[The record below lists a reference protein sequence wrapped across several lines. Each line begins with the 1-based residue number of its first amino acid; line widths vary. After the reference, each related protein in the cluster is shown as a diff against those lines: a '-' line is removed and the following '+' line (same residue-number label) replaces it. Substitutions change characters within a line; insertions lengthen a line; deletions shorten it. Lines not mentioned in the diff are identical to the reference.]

1 MGRFIKNKRES
12 KNMQQISLTKNSK
25 RFAKT
30 PVAAAILL
38 ASSMVMG
45 QSGPQLEEVVV
56 TAQKRTE
63 NLQDVPISI
72 QSLGNQALKELNVQ
86 NFQEYVKVL
95 PSVAITPSLGA
106 GAGGTL
112 VYMRGIA
119 TAGDGQATTSQPSV
133 GMYLDET
140 PITTIQGNLD
150 IHTYDIA
157 RVEALSGPQGTLYGA
172 SSQAGTIRVLTN
184 KPVLG
189 EQLSSVSIE
198 GNIVDED
205 DTGYVLEG
213 FTNIPI
219 SDNAAIR
226 LVGWAKRDAG
236 YIDNVEGSR
245 TFPGV
250 ASTTADDIINT
261 NTALAKDNYNTLET
275 VGGRAA
281 LKIDL
286 NEDWTI
292 TPNLII
298 QKTEGEGSW
307 GEDTSDFVSG
317 RNQVTHFQPEFT
329 NDEFY
334 LLGLTIEGRV
344 GNFDVVYSGSY
355 LNREFDGS
363 FDYSDYSYWYDTVY
377 TTGYY
382 ADLHFSNTGA
392 RTVENQFFPDA
403 GTRIMPGARFTN
415 DDKYERSS
423 HELRIS
429 SPQENSVRGML
440 GFYVAQFDH
449 DFEQQFTVAGL
460 ADSMLPNANGSGTNQ
475 FPNIVYLNS
484 LDRVDKDK
492 AIFGNVS
499 FDLSEKLE
507 LDLGLRFFEPEV
519 TVNGFFGFGLGF
531 NGVWSGT
538 GETQCESQVDFKDD
552 APCQNVK
559 KGIKESES
567 IARVNLTYKASDDAM
582 LYATWSEGYRPG
594 GINRAPNAGEYISD
608 FLTNY
613 EFGWKTQW
621 MDNRLQFNGAIFL
634 EEWDD
639 FQVSFVGANAIT
651 QVANGPT
658 AEIKGLESQIL
669 WQASDNM
676 RLSTSFT
683 FLDSELKNDYCAGC
697 NSDGTAWAVAGTS
710 LPVSADFK
718 GNMIARYS
726 FDWNGW
732 DAHMQT
738 AAVYEGS
745 RGSSLNQRD
754 NAIRGDVPSSTV
766 VDLSAG
772 IRNEDYAVSVFVKNL
787 TDEDAPQYL
796 TSQCA
801 TGTCGTQNYSVRT
814 RPRTIGVKFTKDF

>member
-1 MGRFIKNKRES
+1 
-12 KNMQQISLTKNSK
+12 
-25 RFAKT
+25 
-30 PVAAAILL
+30 
-38 ASSMVMG
+38 
-45 QSGPQLEEVVV
+45 
-56 TAQKRTE
+56 
-63 NLQDVPISI
+63 
-72 QSLGNQALKELNVQ
+72 
-86 NFQEYVKVL
+86 
-95 PSVAITPSLGA
+95 
-106 GAGGTL
+106 
-112 VYMRGIA
+112 
-119 TAGDGQATTSQPSV
+119 
-133 GMYLDET
+133 MYLDET

-219 SDNAAIR
+219 GDNAAIR

-236 YIDNVEGSR
+236 YIDNVLGSR

-250 ASTTADDIINT
+250 ASTTADDITNT
-261 NTALAKDNYNTLET
+261 NTAYAKDNYNTLET

-292 TPNLII
+292 TPNVIV
-298 QKTEGEGSW
+298 QKTEGHGSW

-382 ADLHFSNTGA
+382 ADLHFSNTGPRA
-392 RTVENQFFPDA
+392 VENQFFADA

-449 DFEQQFTVAGL
+449 DFEQHWEMAGL
-460 ADSMLPNANGSGTNQ
+460 ADSMLPNANGSGTNR
-475 FPNIVYLNS
+475 FPDTVYLNS
-484 LDRVDKDK
+484 LDRTDKDK

-499 FDLSEKLE
+499 FDLGEKFV

-538 GETQCESQVDFKDD
+538 GEVQCASQVDFKDD

-567 IARVNLTYKASDDAM
+567 IGRVNLTYKASDDAM

-594 GINRAPNAGEYISD
+594 GINRKPGAGEYVSD

-613 EFGWKTQW
+613 ELGWKTQW

-639 FQVSFVGANAIT
+639 FQVSFTGANAIT
-651 QVANGPT
+651 QVGNGPT
-658 AEIKGLESQIL
+658 AEVKGLESQIL

-697 NSDGTAWAVAGTS
+697 NSDGTAWAPAGTS

-732 DAHMQT
+732 DAHLQT

-745 RGSSLNQRD
+745 RGSSLNQRE

-801 TGTCGTQNYSVRT
+801 SGTCGTQNYSVRT

>member
-1 MGRFIKNKRES
+1 MHSPKSKVVSRRFVR
-12 KNMQQISLTKNSK
+12 
-25 RFAKT
+25 T
-30 PVAAAILL
+30 PVAAAMLLLSPALL
-38 ASSMVMG
+38 A
-45 QSGPQLEEVVV
+45 QSGAQLEEIVV
-56 TAQKRTE
+56 TAQKRAQ

-72 QSLGNQALKELNVQ
+72 QSLGTKALKELNIQ
-86 NFQEYVKVL
+86 NFQEYVNVL

-150 IHTYDIA
+150 IHTYDVA

-198 GNIVDED
+198 ANIVDED
-205 DTGYVLEG
+205 DMGYVLEG
-213 FTNIPI
+213 FTNIPL
-219 SDNAAIR
+219 SDTAAIR

-236 YIDNVEGSR
+236 YIDNVLGSR

-250 ASTTADDIINT
+250 ASTTADDITNT
-261 NTALAKDNYNTLET
+261 NTAFAKDNYNTLET

-281 LKIDL
+281 LKVDL
-286 NEDWTI
+286 NEDWTV
-292 TPNLII
+292 TPNII
-298 QKTEGEGSW
+298 VQKTEGEGSW
-307 GEDTSDFVSG
+307 GEDLSSFVSG

-334 LLGLTIEGRV
+334 LLGLTVEGKV
-344 GNFDVVYSGSY
+344 GNFDLVYSGSY

-363 FDYSDYSYWYDTVY
+363 FDYSDYSYWYDTIY

-382 ADLHFSNTGA
+382 ADLHFSNTGSRA
-392 RTVENQFFPDA
+392 VPNQFYPEA
-403 GTRIMPGARFTN
+403 GARIMPGARFTN

-429 SPQENSVRGML
+429 TPQENKIRGML

-449 DFEQQFTVAGL
+449 DFEQHWKMAGL
-460 ADSMLPNANGSGTNQ
+460 ADIMLPNANGTGTNR
-475 FPNIVYLNS
+475 FPDTVYLNS

-499 FDLSEKLE
+499 FDIGEKIE

-531 NGVWSGT
+531 SPWSGT
-538 GETQCESQVDFKDD
+538 GESQCPSQADFKDD

-567 IARVNLTYKASDDAM
+567 IGRVNLTYKASDDVM
-582 LYATWSEGYRPG
+582 FYATWSEGYRPG
-594 GINRAPNAGEYISD
+594 GINRRPGAGEYVSD
-608 FLTNY
+608 FITNY
-613 EFGWKTQW
+613 EFGWKTQL
-621 MDNRLQFNGAIFL
+621 MNNRLQFNGAIFSQD
-634 EEWDD
+634 WDD

-658 AEIKGLESQIL
+658 AKVKGLESQIL
-669 WQASDNM
+669 WQASDGM
-676 RLSTSFT
+676 RISTSFT
-683 FLDSELKNDYCAGC
+683 FLDSELKDDYCGGC
-697 NSDGTAWAVAGTS
+697 NSDGSAWAPAGTS

-718 GNMIARYS
+718 GNMIARYN
-726 FDWNGW
+726 FDWRGW
-732 DAHMQT
+732 AAHFQT

-745 RGSSLNQRD
+745 RGSSLNQND
-754 NAIRGDVPSSTV
+754 NAIRGDVPSRTV
-766 VDLSAG
+766 LDLSAG
-772 IRNEDYAVSVFVKNL
+772 IANEDYAVSLFVKNL
-787 TDEDAPQYL
+787 TDEDAPLYL

-801 TGTCGTQNYSVRT
+801 TGTCGSQNYSVRA
-814 RPRTIGVKFTKDF
+814 RPRTIGVKFTRDF

>member
-1 MGRFIKNKRES
+1 
-12 KNMQQISLTKNSK
+12 MQQISPTKNSK
-25 RFAKT
+25 IFVKT

-38 ASSMVMG
+38 ASSIVMA

-56 TAQKRTE
+56 TAQKRTQ

-95 PSVAITPSLGA
+95 PSVAITPGLGT

-189 EQLSSVSIE
+189 EQLSSISIE

-213 FTNIPI
+213 FTNIPMG
-219 SDNAAIR
+219 DNAAIR

-281 LKIDL
+281 LKINL

-292 TPNLII
+292 TPNLIV
-298 QKTEGEGSW
+298 QKTEGNGSW

-449 DFEQQFTVAGL
+449 DFEQHFSVAGL
-460 ADSMLPNANGSGTNQ
+460 ADSMLPNANGSGTNR
-475 FPNIVYLNS
+475 FPDTVYLNS

-499 FDLSEKLE
+499 FDIGEKFE

-538 GETQCESQVDFKDD
+538 GEIQCPSQVDFKDD

-594 GINRAPNAGEYISD
+594 GINRAPNAGEYVSD

-621 MDNRLQFNGAIFL
+621 MDNRLQFNGAIFF

-639 FQVSFVGANAIT
+639 FQVSFVGDNAIT

-683 FLDSELKNDYCAGC
+683 LLDSELQNDYCAGC
-697 NSDGTAWAVAGTS
+697 NSDGTPWAAAGTS

-732 DAHMQT
+732 DAHLQT

-772 IRNEDYAVSVFVKNL
+772 IRNEDYAVSLFVKNL

>member
-1 MGRFIKNKRES
+1 
-12 KNMQQISLTKNSK
+12 MQQISLTKNSK

-38 ASSMVMG
+38 ASSMVMA

-56 TAQKRTE
+56 TAQKRAE

-95 PSVAITPSLGA
+95 PSVAITPGLGT

-213 FTNIPI
+213 FTNIPVG
-219 SDNAAIR
+219 DNAAIR

-236 YIDNVEGSR
+236 YIDNVLGSR

-250 ASTTADDIINT
+250 ASTTADDITNT
-261 NTALAKDNYNTLET
+261 NTEYAKDNYNTLET

-382 ADLHFSNTGA
+382 ADLHFSNTGP

-429 SPQENSVRGML
+429 SPQENSIRGML

-449 DFEQQFTVAGL
+449 DFEQHFSVAGL
-460 ADSMLPNANGSGTNQ
+460 ADSMLPNANGSGTNT
-475 FPNIVYLNS
+475 FPDTVYLNS

-499 FDLSEKLE
+499 FDLGEKFV
-507 LDLGLRFFEPEV
+507 LDLGIRFFEPEV

-538 GETQCESQVDFKDD
+538 GEIQCPSQADFKDD

-567 IARVNLTYKASDDAM
+567 IGRVNLTYKASDDAM

-594 GINRAPNAGEYISD
+594 GINRAPNAGEYVSD

-621 MDNRLQFNGAIFL
+621 MDNRLQFNGAIFF

-639 FQVSFVGANAIT
+639 FQVSFVGDNAIT

-669 WQASDNM
+669 WQTSDNL

-683 FLDSELKNDYCAGC
+683 FLDSELQNDYCAGC
-697 NSDGTAWAVAGTS
+697 NSDGTAWAEAGTS

>member
-1 MGRFIKNKRES
+1 
-12 KNMQQISLTKNSK
+12 MQQISPTKNSK
-25 RFAKT
+25 IFVKT

-38 ASSMVMG
+38 ASSIVMA

-56 TAQKRTE
+56 TAQKRTQ

-95 PSVAITPSLGA
+95 PSVAITPGLGT

-189 EQLSSVSIE
+189 EQLSSISIE

-213 FTNIPI
+213 FTNIPMG
-219 SDNAAIR
+219 DNAAIR

-281 LKIDL
+281 LKINL

-292 TPNLII
+292 TPNLIV
-298 QKTEGEGSW
+298 QKTEGNGSW

-449 DFEQQFTVAGL
+449 DFEQHFSVAGL
-460 ADSMLPNANGSGTNQ
+460 ADSMLPNANGSGTNR
-475 FPNIVYLNS
+475 FPDTVYLNS

-499 FDLSEKLE
+499 FDIGEKFE

-538 GETQCESQVDFKDD
+538 GEIQCPSQVDFKDD

-594 GINRAPNAGEYISD
+594 GINRAPNAGEYVSD

-621 MDNRLQFNGAIFL
+621 MDNRLQFNGAIFF

-639 FQVSFVGANAIT
+639 FQVSFVGDNAIT

-683 FLDSELKNDYCAGC
+683 LLDSELQNDYCAGC
-697 NSDGTAWAVAGTS
+697 NSDGTPWAAAGTS

-732 DAHMQT
+732 DAHLQT

-772 IRNEDYAVSVFVKNL
+772 IRNQDYAVSLFVKNL

>member
-1 MGRFIKNKRES
+1 
-12 KNMQQISLTKNSK
+12 MQQISLTKNSK

-38 ASSMVMG
+38 ASSMVMA

-507 LDLGLRFFEPEV
+507 LDIGLRFFEPEV

>member
-1 MGRFIKNKRES
+1 
-12 KNMQQISLTKNSK
+12 MQQISPTKDSK
-25 RFAKT
+25 IFVKT

-38 ASSMVMG
+38 ASSIVMA

-56 TAQKRTE
+56 TAQKRTQ

-95 PSVAITPSLGA
+95 PSVAITPGLGT

-189 EQLSSVSIE
+189 EQLSSISIE

-213 FTNIPI
+213 FTNIPMG
-219 SDNAAIR
+219 DNAAIR

-281 LKIDL
+281 LKINL

-292 TPNLII
+292 TPNLIV
-298 QKTEGEGSW
+298 QKTEGNGSW

-449 DFEQQFTVAGL
+449 DFEQHFSVAGL
-460 ADSMLPNANGSGTNQ
+460 ADSMLPNANGSGTNR
-475 FPNIVYLNS
+475 FPDTVYLNS

-499 FDLSEKLE
+499 FDIGEKFE

-538 GETQCESQVDFKDD
+538 GEIQCPSQVDFKDD

-594 GINRAPNAGEYISD
+594 GINRAPNAGEYVSD

-621 MDNRLQFNGAIFL
+621 MDNRLQFNGAIFF

-639 FQVSFVGANAIT
+639 FQVSFVGDNAIT

-683 FLDSELKNDYCAGC
+683 LLDSELQNDYCAGC
-697 NSDGTAWAVAGTS
+697 NSDGTPWAAAGTS

-732 DAHMQT
+732 DAHLQT

-772 IRNEDYAVSVFVKNL
+772 IRNQDYAVSLFVKNL

>member
-1 MGRFIKNKRES
+1 
-12 KNMQQISLTKNSK
+12 MQEISLTKDSK

-38 ASSMVMG
+38 ASSMVMA

-56 TAQKRTE
+56 TAQKRAE

-95 PSVAITPSLGA
+95 PSVAITPGLGA

-219 SDNAAIR
+219 GDNAAIR

-236 YIDNVEGSR
+236 YIDNVLGSR

-250 ASTTADDIINT
+250 AATTADDITNT
-261 NTALAKDNYNTLET
+261 NTAYAKDNYNTLET

-281 LKIDL
+281 LKVDL
-286 NEDWTI
+286 NEDWTV
-292 TPNLII
+292 TPSLIV
-298 QKTEGEGSW
+298 QKTEGHGSW

-344 GNFDVVYSGSY
+344 GNFDLVYSGSY

-392 RTVENQFFPDA
+392 RTVQNMFFADA

-449 DFEQQFTVAGL
+449 DFEQHWEMAGL
-460 ADSMLPNANGSGTNQ
+460 ADSMLPNANGSGTNR
-475 FPNIVYLNS
+475 FPDTVYLNS
-484 LDRVDKDK
+484 LDRTDKDK

-499 FDLSEKLE
+499 FDIGEKFV

-519 TVNGFFGFGLGF
+519 TINGFFGFGLGF
-531 NGVWSGT
+531 SGVWSGT
-538 GETQCESQVDFKDD
+538 GEGQCASQVDFKDD

-594 GINRAPNAGEYISD
+594 GINRAPNAGEYVSD

-669 WQASDNM
+669 WQASDNLK
-676 RLSTSFT
+676 LSTSFT
-683 FLDSELKNDYCAGC
+683 FLDSELKNDYCGGC
-697 NSDGTAWAVAGTS
+697 NSDGTAWAPAGTS

-718 GNMIARYS
+718 GNMIARYN

-732 DAHMQT
+732 DAHLQT

-754 NAIRGDVPSSTV
+754 NAIRGDVPSSMV

-772 IRNEDYAVSVFVKNL
+772 IRNEDYAVSLFVKNL